1 MHLERKSAAL
11 GARQRGHG
19 ALPGSP
25 GADCGGL
32 RGTAGDCGGR
42 GGARQAGR
50 QPHGSA
56 GAGNFR
62 ISTFGLARRGGQP
75 GEGPEAAWRRRRAQ
89 LATRRPAGQA
99 VHAPRNCPPD
109 APTTPEPGSG
119 TDSAGGWPGR
129 DRGAGRPETP
139 AARSGRA
146 ARIGGPERGTR
157 QAWPPSEWPLGL
169 ATWDSAQPRWSSG
182 FAVLGEGRVRYVG
195 WSF

>member
-1 MHLERKSAAL
+1 MHLEREGAAL

-32 RGTAGDCGGR
+32 RGAAGDR

-62 ISTFGLARRGGQP
+62 ISTFGLARRGGHP

-129 DRGAGRPETP
+129 DHGAGRPETP

-146 ARIGGPERGTR
+146 ARTGG
-157 QAWPPSEWPLGL
+157 QAKPGRPPSGRLGWQPGILHSL
-169 ATWDSAQPRWSSG
+169 AG
-182 FAVLGEGRVRYVG
+182 VRG
-195 WSF
+195 SQSWEKAELEM